1 MGRIDE
7 KTFVVYVAVTYV
19 YWSANRSDMDT
30 LLSL

>member
-19 YWSANRSDMDT
+19 YWSADRTDLDT
-30 LLSL
+30 LV